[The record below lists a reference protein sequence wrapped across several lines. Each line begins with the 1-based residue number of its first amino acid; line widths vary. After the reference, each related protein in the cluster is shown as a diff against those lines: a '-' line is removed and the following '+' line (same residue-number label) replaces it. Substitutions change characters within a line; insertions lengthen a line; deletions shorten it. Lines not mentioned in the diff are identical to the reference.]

1 MCLLPGL
8 SDQALAE
15 TDMINLDTR
24 QILDATAAEWGV
36 EVALIELK
44 DIQPPDSMKRA
55 MARRQARLYDH

>member
-1 MCLLPGL
+1 
-8 SDQALAE
+8 
-15 TDMINLDTR
+15 MINLDIR

-36 EVALIELK
+36 EVVLVELK